1 MGSRLSPQTALE
13 NLLDLHNRDF
23 DHLVKELQLENL
35 CGVQD
40 SPDHEDRLRHKG
52 DVDDLDSRDCATA
65 PGESLQSAA
74 QFALHV
80 NREIQHSVDEL
91 KPGHPKERGTRLA
104 EAVGD
109 NSLGELYNSLQCLR
123 VPSLQSALTQTML
136 VVRVFLLAVG
146 KRSPWDASPGVM
158 SQPRV
163 SLVGSRVAALAHGP
177 PLHGTGSH

>member
-1 MGSRLSPQTALE
+1 MVFRTVQTMRIACVTKGMSTTLTAE
-13 NLLDLHNRDF
+13 TVQLH
-23 DHLVKELQLENL
+23 L
-35 CGVQD
+35 
-40 SPDHEDRLRHKG
+40 
-52 DVDDLDSRDCATA
+52 
-65 PGESLQSAA
+65 ESLCSQ
-74 QFALHV
+74 LHSLHYTSPKD

-123 VPSLQSALTQTML
+123 VPSIQSALTQTTL

-146 KRSPWDASPGVM
+146 KRSLWDASPGVM
-158 SQPRV
+158 SQPPV